1 MDDAGLKTECE
12 IFLVSEASKSNS
24 FLQRSPL
31 AEFVELLEVVDTC
44 CLEEMMPFCTAEI
57 IVKWRE
63 VHSTEAVKG
72 ISARMLAAAL
82 TTLLGKPTEQEMLFC
97 SNCNSPGLQLACPCS
112 SL

>member
-57 IVKWRE
+57 IVKWRVGRCSHVSVE
-63 VHSTEAVKG
+63 D
-72 ISARMLAAAL
+72 
-82 TTLLGKPTEQEMLFC
+82 PTA
-97 SNCNSPGLQLACPCS
+97 GT
-112 SL
+112 